1 MCDTGLA
8 GMFKFL
14 WLVSLTCKF
23 CIQNTEKVK
32 GSSIRG
38 FNCSNCVANKR
49 WNVRHWRGASV
60 ASVHLQFMLLSTS
73 PRHCVYFEKPVV
85 FALDSW
91 RETSWWIAGGV
102 KVSPTRGEH
111 RNESTLFSYWALPSA
126 AWHPSAR
133 CYRRLLGRQQ
143 VVHIKGPFHQI
154 LCGKTQ
160 IEAMFPLHMWQML
173 IELLKISGRG
183 FLMNWMRD
191 LSLVTKQKLA
201 AWAGHQ
207 VPHFVNCFQHE
218 LKWCSS
224 HGWDMSRSAFFS
236 PIVSH
241 VPVVSIIGIFKLEW
255 PKTLKQTTFGIRRS
269 WKLIRTLRSILHT
282 GYHFPL
288 CALTLSVNWFC
299 TAFKW
304 TFSFSMNPVHLL
316 VLN

>member
-1 MCDTGLA
+1 MEFKLLHSPLYFQCQFKKWFKITFSILWKKRTCDTGLA

-23 CIQNTEKVK
+23 CIQNTETVK
-32 GSSIRG
+32 GNSIRG
-38 FNCSNCVANKR
+38 FNCSNCVTNKR
-49 WNVRHWRGASV
+49 WNVRLWRGASV

-102 KVSPTRGEH
+102 KVSPTRGKH
-111 RNESTLFSYWALPSA
+111 RNESMLFSYWALPSA

-133 CYRRLLGRQQ
+133 CYHRLLGQRR

-154 LCGKTQ
+154 LHGKTQ
-160 IEAMFPLHMWQML
+160 IEAMFPLHVWQML

-183 FLMNWMRD
+183 FLMNWISD
-191 LSLVTKQKLA
+191 LTLVTKQKMA
-201 AWAGHQ
+201 AWAGQQ

-224 HGWDMSRSAFFS
+224 HGWDMSRSACFPHCFTCTCS
-236 PIVSH
+236 FHQRYFQV
-241 VPVVSIIGIFKLEW
+241 GMTKNTETNNLWYQKKL
-255 PKTLKQTTFGIRRS
+255 KI
-269 WKLIRTLRSILHT
+269 
-282 GYHFPL
+282 
-288 CALTLSVNWFC
+288 N
-299 TAFKW
+299 
-304 TFSFSMNPVHLL
+304 
-316 VLN
+316 